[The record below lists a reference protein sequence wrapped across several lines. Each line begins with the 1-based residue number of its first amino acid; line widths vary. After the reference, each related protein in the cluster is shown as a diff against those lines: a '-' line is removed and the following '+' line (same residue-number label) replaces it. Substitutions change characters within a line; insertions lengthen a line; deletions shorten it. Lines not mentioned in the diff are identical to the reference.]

1 MRHGV
6 SQKATLVALAL
17 LVFISMGMLA
27 LQYAR
32 VAENYMTD
40 DAFISFRYA
49 ANLAEGHGIVWN
61 IGDRVEGYTNFG
73 WILALALGIK
83 LGLEPVMSSQVL
95 GFLASAETFALLPL
109 VAAHLRPVRTT
120 DWWLI
125 VIGASAAL
133 ALNTGFSVWTF
144 AGLETTACAF
154 FVTAGIAL
162 HLWEEKDD
170 RRPFWSSL
178 VFVAAAM
185 LRPDMVVIWA
195 VTVFFKTLR
204 LVSRGWRSRL
214 AGFALWVALFVG
226 LYGGYWLWR
235 WSYYGYFFPNTY
247 YLRNDRSWDLIN
259 RGWHYAW
266 SFITVYWMWL
276 VLVALVS
283 VWTERHQAER
293 PARYLLAV
301 VLAWAGYVVYSGGD
315 WMPYY
320 RFFVPILPIAY
331 LLVMCGTADLV
342 RLLTPRLIPQSLGL
356 VTVGIVA
363 FGVAFVTIRPYDSS
377 VAKQTEASATEFLP
391 GGVDQKTDRAI
402 GSWFK
407 GSLPADYTLALIAAG
422 AIPYYAQLRAIDL
435 LGVNDEHIAH
445 LDLPLGRGP
454 AGHEKQD
461 GGYVISRSPEVIWLA
476 QSFEPMARS
485 TPEDYLPPK
494 DTDWFPVKTAIT
506 QNRYVWLLYRPV
518 AIRFHEGLLNLL
530 VRQDV
535 ELPVPSSS
543 TH

>member
-1 MRHGV
+1 MA
-6 SQKATLVALAL
+6 KLLALAL
-17 LVFISMGMLA
+17 LVSVCVGLLA
-27 LQYAR
+27 FQHVR
-32 VAENYMTD
+32 VAHGYMTD

-49 ANLAEGHGIVWN
+49 LNLAHGHGIVWN
-61 IGDRVEGYTNFG
+61 IGDPVEGYTNVG
-73 WILALALGIK
+73 WIVALAGGIK
-83 LGLEPVMSSQVL
+83 LGVDPVKSAQVL
-95 GFLASAETFALLPL
+95 GFLASVGTFALLPFL
-109 VAAHLRPVRTT
+109 ATRLRPAGTT

-133 ALNTGFSVWTF
+133 ALNTGFSLWTF

-154 FVTAGIAL
+154 LIVAGIGL
-162 HLWEEKDD
+162 HLWEEEDD
-170 RRPFWSSL
+170 GRPLWSSL

-185 LRPDMVVIWA
+185 LRPDMAVIWA
-195 VTVFFKTLR
+195 VTAFFKALR
-204 LVSRGWRSRL
+204 LASRGWRSRL
-214 AGFALWVALFVG
+214 PGFLLWVALFAG

-247 YLRNDRSWDLIN
+247 YLRNDHSWDLID

-276 VLVALVS
+276 VLVALFS
-283 VWTERHQAER
+283 VWTERHQAQR

-301 VLAWAGYVVYSGGD
+301 VLVWAGYVVYSGGD

-320 RFFVPILPIAY
+320 RFFVPVLPIAY
-331 LLVMCGTADLV
+331 LLVMCGTSDLV
-342 RLLTPRLIPQSLGL
+342 RLLVPRLIPQPLGL

-363 FGVAFVTIRPYDSS
+363 FAVAFVTIRPYDSS
-377 VAKQTEASATEFLP
+377 VAKQTEVFATQFLP
-391 GGVDQKTDRAI
+391 GGVDQRTDREI
-402 GSWFK
+402 GSWLK
-407 GSLPADYTLALIAAG
+407 DSLPADYTLALIEAG
-422 AIPYYAQLRAIDL
+422 AIPYYSELRAIDL

-461 GGYVISRSPEVIWLA
+461 GGYVISRRPEVIWLA

-485 TPEDYLPPK
+485 TAEDYLPPK
-494 DTDWFPVKTAIT
+494 DLDWFPVKTAIT
-506 QNRYVWLLYRPV
+506 QNGYVWFLYRPV
-518 AIRFHEGLLNLL
+518 AIHFDEGWLNLL

-535 ELPVPSSS
+535 ELAILSNSI
-543 TH
+543 H